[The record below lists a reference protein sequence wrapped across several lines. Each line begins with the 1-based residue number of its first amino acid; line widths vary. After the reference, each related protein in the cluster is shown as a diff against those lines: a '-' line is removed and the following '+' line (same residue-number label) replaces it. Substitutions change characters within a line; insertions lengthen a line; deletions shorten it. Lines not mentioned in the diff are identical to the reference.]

1 MITPPVKAALQIHL
15 DHICKERPA
24 KLDALMATLLV
35 TTLLFAN
42 GVDGDASLA
51 KVQQLVFVVLILI
64 C

>member
-1 MITPPVKAALQIHL
+1 
-15 DHICKERPA
+15 
-24 KLDALMATLLV
+24 MATLLA